1 MWGSWT
7 FGRKLALGF
16 AVVVAAFGAVALTGL
31 RTMQSLAD
39 DTALVAHSYEVRL
52 QLNRLLGSLIEAE
65 TAERGFVITG
75 ADRFLD
81 PYRAALTGLEAI
93 HGSLRG
99 LTADHLSH
107 QRRLDELRSLI
118 DQRRAELDGVLDARR
133 SGGLEAGVARV
144 ASARGQ
150 ELTDRI
156 RRVISEMSAEE
167 RELFTARQLSA
178 AAAAALAGLVIRGGG
193 ALAVVVV
200 IAIGWL
206 LTRSLSQRIGSA
218 VLQVQTSSAELQTA
232 ANQQASGARDQV
244 TAMSEIATTMTE
256 LLATSRQI
264 SDSASR
270 VSQIARQTGGAA
282 DAGGATVDQSTAA
295 TALIRRQVDL
305 VVGHML
311 ELGKK
316 SQQAG
321 AVLDIVAELAEQTN
335 IVAINAAIEAA
346 GAGDAGLRF
355 GVVADEIR
363 KLADRVAASTKDIR
377 ATLDD
382 VRGAVTATVMAT
394 ETGSK
399 AVDAGAAQFADM
411 ARSFRHI
418 ATLVATTVEATREIE
433 LSTKQQA
440 SAVEQVHV
448 AIAGLAQT
456 TRESEASA
464 SQTLQ
469 TSSQL
474 TSLSSSLTRLV
485 QARG

>member
-1 MWGSWT
+1 MRGSWT

-16 AVVVAAFGAVALTGL
+16 ATIVAAFAAVAITGL
-31 RTMQSLAD
+31 RTTEALAAN
-39 DTALVAHSYEVRL
+39 TEAVAHSHEVRS
-52 QLNRLLGSLIEAE
+52 QLARLLSVLTEAE
-65 TAERGFVITG
+65 TSERGYVITG
-75 ADRFLD
+75 ADRFLGPFRTALTNLD
-81 PYRAALTGLEAI
+81 AAYAALRR
-93 HGSLRG
+93 S
-99 LTADHLSH
+99 TADNPNQ
-107 QRRLDELRSLI
+107 QRRLDAIRPLL
-118 DQRRAELDGVLDARR
+118 DQRLAELDSVIGARKT
-133 SGGLEAGVARV
+133 GGLEGGVARV
-144 ASARGQ
+144 SSARGQ
-150 ELTDRI
+150 ELTDQVRA
-156 RRVISEMSAEE
+156 VIAEMDAEE
-167 RELFTARQLSA
+167 RTLLDARERSASSA
-178 AAAAALAGLVIRGGG
+178 AGIAALAIKGGG
-193 ALAVVVV
+193 AAAVIIA

-206 LTRSLSQRIGSA
+206 LSRSLVQRIGSA

-232 ANQQASGARDQV
+232 ANQQVSGARDQV
-244 TAMSEIATTMTE
+244 TAMSQIATTMTE

-270 VSQIARQTGGAA
+270 VSQIAKQTGGAA
-282 DAGGATVDQSTAA
+282 EAGGLTVDQGAGA
-295 TALIRRQVDL
+295 IAQIRRQVDL

-321 AVLDIVAELAEQTN
+321 SVLDIVAELAEQTN

-363 KLADRVAASTKDIR
+363 KLADRVATSTKDIR
-377 ATLDD
+377 VMLDE

-399 AVDAGAAQFADM
+399 AVDAGAAQVADM
-411 ARSFRHI
+411 ARSFRQI
-418 ATLVATTVEATREIE
+418 AAMVATTVEATREIE

-456 TRESEASA
+456 TRETEAGA
-464 SQTLQ
+464 TQTLQ

-474 TSLSSSLTRLV
+474 TSLSTSLTRLV
-485 QARG
+485 QART